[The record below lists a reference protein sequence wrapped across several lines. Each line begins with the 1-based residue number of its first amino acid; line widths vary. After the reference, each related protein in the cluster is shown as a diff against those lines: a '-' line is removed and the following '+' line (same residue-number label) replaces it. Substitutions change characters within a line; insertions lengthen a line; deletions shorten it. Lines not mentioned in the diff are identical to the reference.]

1 MIDWP
6 LGKFPWSKERRSSGS
21 GSKASEAKSKAEPPV
36 EEGRP
41 PVSGRLSPKSRPRS
55 KSDRFTRPTRRQVF
69 LTMTRVEA
77 GLCQIDDNM
86 GQVVDVYKQA
96 AFDWP
101 LGPLGRIRQ
110 KYGKP
115 KVPKSKS
122 EDQLAE
128 VNHHNQNILE
138 LNIIRLCTT
147 RLE

>member
-1 MIDWP
+1 MIVD
-6 LGKFPWSKERRSSGS
+6 
-21 GSKASEAKSKAEPPV
+21 V
-36 EEGRP
+36 
-41 PVSGRLSPKSRPRS
+41 
-55 KSDRFTRPTRRQVF
+55 D
-69 LTMTRVEA
+69 
-77 GLCQIDDNM
+77 
-86 GQVVDVYKQA
+86 QVVDVYKQA

-147 RLE
+147 RLELNLARG

>member
-1 MIDWP
+1 
-6 LGKFPWSKERRSSGS
+6 
-21 GSKASEAKSKAEPPV
+21 
-36 EEGRP
+36 
-41 PVSGRLSPKSRPRS
+41 
-55 KSDRFTRPTRRQVF
+55 
-69 LTMTRVEA
+69 MTRVEA

-128 VNHHNQNILE
+128 VSYY
-138 LNIIRLCTT
+138 
-147 RLE
+147 